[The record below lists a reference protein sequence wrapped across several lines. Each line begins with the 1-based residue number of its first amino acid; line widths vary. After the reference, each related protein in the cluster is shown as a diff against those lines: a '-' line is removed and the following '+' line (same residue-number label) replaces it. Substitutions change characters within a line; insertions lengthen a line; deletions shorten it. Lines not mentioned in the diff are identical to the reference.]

1 MQIRQTTEFH
11 FPLPSG
17 NYLVI
22 RLPIEEGNEKDV
34 KFVKEFCELAHY
46 QLSLLGK
53 EIAQKMEK
61 SK

>member
-1 MQIRQTTEFH
+1 MQTKQTAEFH

-22 RLPIEEGNEKDV
+22 RLPIEEGNGKDV
-34 KFVKEFCELAHY
+34 NFVKEFCELAHY
-46 QLSLLGK
+46 QPSASGERK
-53 EIAQKMEK
+53 SAKMEE